1 MSIWGYDAKHDL
13 LFLERSQEV
22 VDRHPDLEVPE
33 PMTISRRTLLAA
45 AASAVPLVRARSQG
59 APTIKIGVL
68 NDMSGPYMNTGGPT
82 SIICAK
88 QALEDF
94 GVSGKGLN
102 VEVINADH
110 QNKPDLAVSIAR
122 QWFDRDGVDMLLDV
136 PTSSVALAVQSV
148 AREKNKV
155 YLNSGAATSDLTGK
169 ACSPNFIHWAYD
181 TYMLARSTG
190 GAMVKA
196 GGDSWYFLTADY
208 AFGKQLQADT
218 TAMAM
223 AQGGKVLG
231 SSPYPFPGTT
241 DFSSFLVQAQSSKA
255 KVLGL
260 CNAGA
265 DTVNS
270 IKQAREFGI
279 NQTMKVAALL
289 MFVNDVHALS
299 LDVAQGLILTESF
312 YWDLND
318 RTRAFTNRVR
328 PKTPN
333 NYPNMTHAGCYSATL
348 HYLKTVAQMGA
359 AEAKKDGAATVAR
372 MKAMPVEDDCF
383 GKTTIREDGRNLTP
397 AYLFEVKKPS
407 ESKGP
412 WDYYKLLAT
421 TPGDQA
427 YRPLAEGNCPLV
439 KA

>member
-1 MSIWGYDAKHDL
+1 
-13 LFLERSQEV
+13 
-22 VDRHPDLEVPE
+22 
-33 PMTISRRTLLAA
+33 MTVTRRTILGSAA
-45 AASAVPLVRARSQG
+45 AATLPLIRPARAQ

-68 NDMSGPYMNTGGPT
+68 NDQSGPYTNTGGLT
-82 SIICAK
+82 SVICTK

-94 GVSGKGLN
+94 GVSTKGMK
-102 VEVINADH
+102 VEVISADH

-136 PTSSVALAVQSV
+136 PTSSVALALQSV
-148 AREKNKV
+148 VREKNKV
-155 YLNSGAATSDLTGK
+155 YINSGAASSALTGEQ
-169 ACSPNFIHWAYD
+169 CSPNFIHWTYD
-181 TYMLARSTG
+181 TYMLAKSTG

-218 TAMAM
+218 TAFVQA
-223 AQGGKVLG
+223 AKGKVLG
-231 SSPYPFPGTT
+231 AAQYPFPGTT
-241 DFSSFLVQAQSSKA
+241 DFSSFLVQAQSSGA

-260 CNAGA
+260 ANAGG

-270 IKQAREFGI
+270 IKQAHEFGL
-279 NQTMKVAALL
+279 NQSMKIAALL
-289 MFVNDVHALS
+289 MFITDVHALG
-299 LDVAQGLILTESF
+299 LDVAGGLNLTESF

-318 RTRAFTNRVR
+318 GTRAFTKRVL

-333 NYPNMTHAGCYSATL
+333 NYPNMAHAGCYSGTL
-348 HYLKTVAQMGA
+348 HYLKTVADMGV
-359 AEAKKDGAATVAR
+359 AEAKKDGVATVNR

-383 GKTTIREDGRNLTP
+383 GKTKIREDGRNLVP
-397 AYLFEVKKPS
+397 SYLFQVKQPG

-412 WDYYKLLAT
+412 WDYYKLVAS
-421 TPGDQA
+421 TPGDEA
-427 YRPLAEGNCPLV
+427 FRPLADGHCSFI

>member
-1 MSIWGYDAKHDL
+1 
-13 LFLERSQEV
+13 
-22 VDRHPDLEVPE
+22 
-33 PMTISRRTLLAA
+33 MTISRRTLLATAA

-82 SIICAK
+82 SIVCTK

-155 YLNSGAATSDLTGK
+155 YLNSGAASSDLTGK
-169 ACSPNFIHWAYD
+169 ACSPNTIHWTYD

-218 TAMAM
+218 TAMAT
-223 AQGGKVLG
+223 AQGGKVMG

-289 MFVNDVHALS
+289 MFVTDVHALG
-299 LDVAQGLILTESF
+299 LDVAQGLVLTESF

-318 RTRAFTNRVR
+318 RTRAFTNRVKS
-328 PKTPN
+328 KTPN
-333 NYPNMTHAGCYSATL
+333 NLPNMDHAGCYSATL
-348 HYLKTVAQMGA
+348 HYLKTVAAMGA

-383 GKTTIREDGRNLTP
+383 GKTTIRVDGRNLTP

-412 WDYYKLLAT
+412 WDYY
-421 TPGDQA
+421 
-427 YRPLAEGNCPLV
+427 
-439 KA
+439 

>member
-1 MSIWGYDAKHDL
+1 
-13 LFLERSQEV
+13 
-22 VDRHPDLEVPE
+22 
-33 PMTISRRTLLAA
+33 MTISRRTLLGTATAA
-45 AASAVPLVRARSQG
+45 AAVPLVRSRAQG

-68 NDMSGPYMNTGGPT
+68 NDMSGPYMAISGPT
-82 SIICAK
+82 SIVCCK

-94 GVSGKGLN
+94 GVAGKGLN
-102 VEVINADH
+102 VELVSADH

-122 QWFDRDGVDMLLDV
+122 QWYDRDGVDMIIDV
-136 PTSSVALAVQSV
+136 PTSSVALAVSGV

-155 YLNSGAATSDLTGK
+155 FICSTGATSDLTGK
-169 ACSPNFIHWAYD
+169 VCSPNMVHWTYD
-181 TYMLARSTG
+181 TYMLAKSTG

-196 GGDSWYFLTADY
+196 GGDTWYFLTADY

-218 TAMAM
+218 TSFIAA
-223 AQGGKVLG
+223 AGGKVAGASL
-231 SSPYPFPGTT
+231 YPFPGTT
-241 DFSSFLVQAQSSKA
+241 DFSSFLVQAQSSGA

-270 IKQAREFGI
+270 IKQAHEFGLSK
-279 NQTMKVAALL
+279 TTKLAALL
-289 MFVNDVHALS
+289 MFVNDVHALG
-299 LDVAQGLILTESF
+299 LDTAQGLNLTESF

-318 RTRAFTNRVR
+318 RTRAFTDRVR
-328 PKTPN
+328 SKTPSN
-333 NYPNMTHAGCYSATL
+333 LPSMGHAGCYSGTL
-348 HYLKTVAQMGA
+348 HYLKTAHDMGP
-359 AEAKKDGAATVAR
+359 AEAKKNGVATVAR
-372 MKAMPVEDDCF
+372 MKKIPVDDDCF

-412 WDYYKLLAT
+412 WDYYKQVAM
-421 TPGDQA
+421 TPGTEA
-427 YRPLAEGNCPLV
+427 YRPLSEGHCEFIG